1 MPTVKEPFNNNKNF
15 IMHNVIM
22 TQALKKQDLQR
33 TLIGPIY
40 VVKSWSFMYLFCD
53 EHLNMVPLSFRV
65 RLYVLVRFA
74 IYTQVLVWISFIFF
88 ICSQVLDD
96 SFFVHKASNPSG
108 VPTFAEHDKVNC
120 SCSTSVSFG
129 CIKIV
134 GFSASA

>member
-1 MPTVKEPFNNNKNF
+1 MKEPFNNNKNF

-33 TLIGPIY
+33 TLIGPIS
-40 VVKSWSFMYLFCD
+40 VVKSGSFMYLFCD
-53 EHLNMVPLSFRV
+53 EHMNMVPLSFRV
-65 RLYVLVRFA
+65 KLYVLVRFA
-74 IYTQVLVWISFIFF
+74 IYTQVLVWISFIF
-88 ICSQVLDD
+88 ICSQVLDV
-96 SFFVHKASNPSG
+96 SFFVHKASDPSEL
-108 VPTFAEHDKVNC
+108 PTFAEHDKVNC

>member
-1 MPTVKEPFNNNKNF
+1 MKEPFNNNKNF

-33 TLIGPIY
+33 TLIGPIS
-40 VVKSWSFMYLFCD
+40 VVKSGSFMYLFCD

-65 RLYVLVRFA
+65 KLYVLVRFA
-74 IYTQVLVWISFIFF
+74 IYTQVLVWISFIF
-88 ICSQVLDD
+88 ICSQVLDV

-108 VPTFAEHDKVNC
+108 LPTFAEHDKVNC

>member
-1 MPTVKEPFNNNKNF
+1 MKEPFNNNKNF

-33 TLIGPIY
+33 TLIGPIS
-40 VVKSWSFMYLFCD
+40 VVKSGSFMYLFCD

-65 RLYVLVRFA
+65 KLYVLVRFA
-74 IYTQVLVWISFIFF
+74 IYTQVLVWKSFIF
-88 ICSQVLDD
+88 ICSQVLDV
-96 SFFVHKASNPSG
+96 SFFVHKASDPSG
-108 VPTFAEHDKVNC
+108 LPTFAEHDKVNC